1 MFRPYSLE
9 QHASAFQPYRIIK
22 ECAEFS
28 LTTGPRLSARR
39 PFRLLGG
46 APGHA
51 PGAGAWPTLGRPPAP
66 SCRVPRPT
74 LGQLPTPR
82 AECRVHMIEIYFTCV
97 SLILF
102 FFLIVVLL

>member
-51 PGAGAWPTLGRPPAP
+51 PGPVARPTLGRPPAP
-66 SCRVPRPT
+66 SCRGPRPT
-74 LGQLPTPR
+74 LGQLPAPR
-82 AECRVHMIEIYFTCV
+82 AKGRMHMIEIHFTLV
-97 SLILF
+97 ALIRF
-102 FFLIVVLL
+102 F